1 MGHALRVGMR
11 ELNSFPGEEARL
23 ALGEV
28 ESSMLKRLPGQNPC
42 ASRSRREFSQ
52 IGVNRHKGQL
62 GESRLAVGRTRRV
75 KWLMVC

>member
-1 MGHALRVGMR
+1 MGHALRVGTG

-23 ALGEV
+23 ALGQA
-28 ESSMLKRLPGQNPC
+28 ESSTLERLPGQNPC
-42 ASRSRREFSQ
+42 ASWSRREVSK
-52 IGVNRHKGQL
+52 IEADRREGQP